1 MENTYQ
7 DLITD
12 IQSKNPKIGGKLE
25 GGKKFKIKSDFTP
38 AGDQPDAI
46 KKLVQ
51 GAKKNEFNQVLL
63 GVTGSGKTFTMAK
76 VIEATN
82 RPALILA
89 PNKTLAAQLYGE
101 MKTFFPDNAV
111 EYFVSY
117 YDYYTPEAYVPR
129 SDTYIEKE
137 ASINEQI
144 DRMRHSATRSL
155 LERDDVLIVA
165 SVSCIYGLGSVE
177 AYSKMTL
184 TLQKNYEYNR
194 EQIIKSLVALQYK
207 RNDQNFFRGT
217 FRARG
222 EYLEIFP
229 SHLEDRAWRLS
240 LFGDKLE
247 KIEEFDPLT
256 GDQVRDLSL
265 VKVYANSHYITPK
278 PTVEQAIIKIRKEL
292 EETLKKHKAENKLLE
307 AQRLEER
314 TKFDLEMIE
323 ATGSCAGIENYSRFL
338 SGRKPGEPPP
348 TLFEYFP
355 DNTLVFVD
363 ESHVTVPQLNG
374 MFKGDRS
381 RKSTLAEYGFRLPSC
396 MDNRPLKFEEW
407 DLMRTQTVFVSATP
421 GPWEL
426 EQTKGKFIDQV
437 IRPTGL
443 IDPPVEIRPAKNQV
457 DDLMHECKKVVENN
471 YRVLVTTLTKKMAE
485 DLTEYLHENG
495 IKVRYLHSDIDTL
508 ERIEIMRDLR
518 MGVFDVLVGINLLR
532 EGLDIPECALV
543 GILDADKEGFL
554 RSETSL
560 IQTIGRAAR
569 NVDGKVILYADKETK
584 SIKKAINETERRRK
598 IQLDYNKKNKIDA
611 KSVKK
616 EISDILES
624 VYEKDYVK
632 ISEGSNIGGNLKKHL
647 KGLDKKMKEAASNL
661 EFEEAAKIRDEIR
674 KLQSTELEITLN
686 PKIRQY
692 DVKNKIYPKG
702 RSTLGMPGTRVTKKR
717 DKKWKHGR

>member
-1 MENTYQ
+1 MVKN
-7 DLITD
+7 
-12 IQSKNPKIGGKLE
+12 SKL
-25 GGKKFKIKSDFTP
+25 KSDFKP

-46 KKLVQ
+46 KKLVT
-51 GAKKNEFNQVLL
+51 GANKDQFNQVLL

-184 TLQKNYEYNR
+184 TLQKNYDYNR
-194 EQIIKSLVALQYK
+194 EQIIKSLISLQYK
-207 RNDQNFFRGT
+207 RNDQNFHRGT

-256 GDQVRDLSL
+256 GDQVRELSL
-265 VKVYANSHYITPK
+265 IKVYANSHYITPK
-278 PTVEQAIIKIRKEL
+278 PTVEQAIINIRKEL
-292 EETLKKHKAENKLLE
+292 EITLKKHKEENKLLE

-323 ATGSCAGIENYSRFL
+323 ATGTCAGIENYSRFL

-355 DNTLVFVD
+355 DNTLIFVD

-443 IDPPVEIRPAKNQV
+443 IDPEVEIRPAKNQV
-457 DDLMHECKKVVENN
+457 DDLMHECKKVVEKNH
-471 YRVLVTTLTKKMAE
+471 RVLVTTLTKKMAE

-569 NVDGKVILYADKETK
+569 NVEGKVVLYADKETK
-584 SIKKAINETERRRK
+584 SIKKAIKETDRRRE
-598 IQLDYNKKNKIDA
+598 IQLEYNKKNKIDA

-647 KGLDKKMKEAASNL
+647 KGLNKKMKEAASNL

-674 KLQSTELEITLN
+674 KLETTELEITLN

-692 DVKNKIYPKG
+692 DVKNKLYPKG
-702 RSTLGMPGTRVTKKR
+702 RSTMGMPGTKVTKKR
-717 DKKWKHGR
+717 DKKWKHKR

>member
-25 GGKKFKIKSDFTP
+25 GGKKFKIKSDFKP
-38 AGDQPDAI
+38 AGDQPEAI
-46 KKLVQ
+46 KSLVK
-51 GAKKNEFNQVLL
+51 GAKQNEFNQVLL

-76 VIEATN
+76 VIEETN

-101 MKTFFPDNAV
+101 MKGFFPDNAV

-184 TLQKNYEYNR
+184 TLQKNYDYNR
-194 EQIIKSLVALQYK
+194 EQIIKSLIALQYK
-207 RNDQNFFRGT
+207 RNDQNFYRGT

-256 GDQVRDLSL
+256 GDLVRELNL
-265 VKVYANSHYITPK
+265 IKVYANSHYITPK
-278 PTVEQAIIKIRKEL
+278 PTIEQAVINIRKEL
-292 EETLKKHKAENKLLE
+292 EITLKKHKEQNKLLE

-355 DNTLVFVD
+355 DNTLIFVD
-363 ESHVTVPQLNG
+363 ECHVTVPQLNG

-407 DLMRTQTVFVSATP
+407 DMMRTQTVFVSATP

-443 IDPPVEIRPAKNQV
+443 IDPPVEIKPAKNQV
-457 DDLMHECKKVVENN
+457 DDLMHECKKTIEKN

-518 MGVFDVLVGINLLR
+518 LGVFDVLVGINLLR

-569 NVDGKVILYADKETK
+569 NLDGKVILYADKETK
-584 SIKKAINETERRRK
+584 SIKKAIKETERRRN
-598 IQLDYNKKNKIDA
+598 IQLEYNKKNKISA
-611 KSVKK
+611 STVKK
-616 EISDILES
+616 EISDVLES
-624 VYEKDYVK
+624 VYEKDYVT
-632 ISEGSNIGGNLKKHL
+632 IGTGANVGGNLKKHIKAL
-647 KGLDKKMKEAASNL
+647 NKKMKESATNL

-674 KLQSTELEITLN
+674 KLESTELEVTLN
-686 PKIRQY
+686 PKVKQY
-692 DVKNKIYPKG
+692 NLNNKIYPKG
-702 RSTLGMPGTRVTKKR
+702 RSTMGMPGTRAQKGK
-717 DKKWKHGR
+717 KKWKQIK